1 MRRLVVKGL
10 LAVALVGGVLWALVP
25 HSAQGPRLAAGAQ
38 HEPSRA
44 PTVADTLVPAV
55 SPRLEPPALAQ
66 SAAIPTHPP
75 DEASLMAELRSV
87 KDTNP
92 ALAEQLA
99 RDGNRRYPDSA
110 LAPERASILIHALAN
125 EGRPMEARGEAED
138 MVNRYPNSDWV
149 REIEAFTGAHRH
161 GNAHYTDDGQIA
173 ID

>member
-1 MRRLVVKGL
+1 
-10 LAVALVGGVLWALVP
+10 
-25 HSAQGPRLAAGAQ
+25 
-38 HEPSRA
+38 
-44 PTVADTLVPAV
+44 
-55 SPRLEPPALAQ
+55 
-66 SAAIPTHPP
+66 
-75 DEASLMAELRSV
+75 MAELRSV